1 MRSIAV
7 AVGCAALILAPA
19 ASAQSANGSVNS
31 SIGGAGAHAGVNGKL
46 HSGANASLNGHPERG
61 HHGSANGLYNS
72 TVGPAGAHAGVNGKL
87 HSSGNR
93 AINNV
98 K

>member
-1 MRSIAV
+1 MRAIAV
-7 AVGCAALILAPA
+7 AVGIAAMTLATGA
-19 ASAQSANGSVNS
+19 WAQSVNGTVNS
-31 SIGGAGAHAGVNGKL
+31 NIGGAGAHAGVNGDL
-46 HSGANASLNGHPERG
+46 HSGANADINARA
-61 HHGSANGLYNS
+61 GSRKSMNGLYNS

-93 AINNV
+93 TINRM